1 MLNYRINL
9 LPKIFSK
16 KAFRIPTHC
25 HPLETFPESVSQS
38 FLHGISDIRHLILV
52 NVYIVRFDK
61 FLKKKMIKI
70 LKCEMF
76 PRCLKKST
84 IHVNNTWLSSKMQK
98 MLLNFGELLG
108 GVIETRRIQLNVLFA
123 ASWHLHAIS
132 FMHSYKDARD

>member
-1 MLNYRINL
+1 MYIETIRVTFYSSKLTYVK
-9 LPKIFSK
+9 LPYKFTSQICPK

-61 FLKKKMIKI
+61 FLKKKMMKI

-76 PRCLKKST
+76 PRYFKKST
-84 IHVNNTWLSSKMQK
+84 IHVNNT
-98 MLLNFGELLG
+98 
-108 GVIETRRIQLNVLFA
+108 
-123 ASWHLHAIS
+123 
-132 FMHSYKDARD
+132 

>member
-1 MLNYRINL
+1 MYIIRRALIISRRYMYIETICVTFHSL
-9 LPKIFSK
+9 KLTYVKLPYKFTSQISPK

-61 FLKKKMIKI
+61 FLKKKKMMKI

-76 PRCLKKST
+76 PRCLKK
-84 IHVNNTWLSSKMQK
+84 VQYM
-98 MLLNFGELLG
+98 
-108 GVIETRRIQLNVLFA
+108 
-123 ASWHLHAIS
+123 
-132 FMHSYKDARD
+132 